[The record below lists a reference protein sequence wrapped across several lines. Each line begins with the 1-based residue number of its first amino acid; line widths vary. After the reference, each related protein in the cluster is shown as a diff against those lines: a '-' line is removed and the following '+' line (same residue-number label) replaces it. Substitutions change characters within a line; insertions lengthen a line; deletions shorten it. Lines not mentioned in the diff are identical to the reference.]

1 MRNSDNPVKDTGATN
16 RLHSLVAVSVAV
28 VAVFMG
34 VTKIKDD
41 NIVQAMLNAK
51 SNAVDTWGE
60 YQSKKVKHHIA
71 GIGIDQIEAVIIS
84 TNRNTPALSKKIQAY
99 EKTIV
104 RYEAEEKELSDKAR
118 AYEKD
123 YDNLNFRDDQFDLS
137 DAALSISLA
146 MLAVS
151 SLTAKRWL
159 LCLAWG
165 FAGFGLV
172 MGLAGL
178 FGLGLHP
185 DWLTGLLS

>member
-1 MRNSDNPVKDTGATN
+1 MQGSENTAKGSDAPSKFQ
-16 RLHSLVAVSVAV
+16 SWIAVSVAIV
-28 VAVFMG
+28 SVFLG

-60 YQSKKVKHHIA
+60 YQSKKVKHHIVD
-71 GIGIDQIEAVIIS
+71 IGVEQIEAIILS
-84 TNRNTPALSKKIQAY
+84 TGRKTPGLEKKITAY
-99 EKTIV
+99 EKTIA
-104 RYEAEEKELSDKAR
+104 RYEAEEKALADKAR
-118 AYEKD
+118 AYEKE

-151 SLTAKRWL
+151 SLTTRRWL
-159 LCLAWG
+159 LYLAWG

-178 FGLGLHP
+178 LGLGLHP